1 MYILYYNIT
10 TFIHM
15 GLNFHQKI
23 LKGMQNF
30 VVKAHIFPLKNVKS
44 ILKDK
49 VPSNNSSS
57 ISWKS
62 FDFFLFLLIL
72 TEF

>member
-1 MYILYYNIT
+1 
-10 TFIHM
+10 
-15 GLNFHQKI
+15 
-23 LKGMQNF
+23 MQNF

-62 FDFFLFLLIL
+62 FDFFPFSFNFNRVLINFIL
-72 TEF
+72 TLYLHHKR

>member
-1 MYILYYNIT
+1 
-10 TFIHM
+10 M

-72 TEF
+72 TDSHVILASQALRIK